1 MRKTLLFLSLLLSIS
16 AYGNHYADTYVIP
29 IAGHIQGANGSM
41 WRTDVVI
48 RNFRS
53 TALDVDF
60 IVIESGFDTSNNVQ
74 PLTSDTVNGTVTIPA
89 NGTVLIEDIMKGHG
103 GSTGMTGALV
113 AGADFPFAISSRTY
127 NDTVALGQTVP
138 ATRDFFV
145 NSFGDADNAAFA
157 YIPGIVNNDAART
170 NVGFTAGAGGSAA
183 PMTVEIIIRNDTGAQ
198 VGSQQITIPAGRFM
212 HIQVP
217 VGPMLQSGSSLD
229 LGSADFRIV
238 AGEGVVVPYASVVDN
253 ASSVATFMLGQFPD
267 PVLSTSSRL
276 FRSLVR

>member
-1 MRKTLLFLSLLLSIS
+1 MRKTVLFLSLLLSIS

-53 TALDVDF
+53 SALEVDF
-60 IVIESGFDTSNNVQ
+60 IVIESGLDTSNNVQ

-89 NGTVLIEDIMKGHG
+89 NDTVLIEDIMKGHG
-103 GSTGMTGALV
+103 ASTGMTGALIV
-113 AGADFPFAISSRTY
+113 GADFPFAISSRTY

-138 ATRDFFV
+138 ATRDFFA

-157 YIPGIVNNDAART
+157 YIPGIVNNGVART

-183 PMTVEIIIRNDTGAQ
+183 PMTVEILIRNDTGAE

-217 VGPMLQSGSSLD
+217 VGPMLQAGSSLD
-229 LGSADFRIV
+229 LGSVDFRIV
-238 AGEGVVVPYASVVDN
+238 AGEGVVVPYASVIHN

-267 PVLSTSSRL
+267 PILSTSSRL